1 MMTIPVKNLTRL
13 NTEDLER
20 LVIVAQQ
27 AVAAFNSTGQTS
39 TRATVFEFTIYT
51 GAGVEKTRSYSNVK
65 RTYEYK
71 TTKRYIGRSQWSEYG
86 RISILPPDRMFDSPL
101 QMLAMSGESQPVIP
115 DDALKALFMAVAQR
129 FDRQYR
135 TGVSFEPD
143 PIALGLSVRVEGQV
157 AARRSDDD
165 ARAMRL
171 QKAQGRVRDAGYH
184 SRDGL
189 NRLRRA
195 INVMRGAKAHLIRGD
210 KGMEAPHADAIQAAL
225 NNLEAVLA
233 VHQVGFEAELS
244 QMLTEIT
251 GNGSNN
257 A

>member
-1 MMTIPVKNLTRL
+1 MTIPVKNLTRL

-20 LVIVAQQ
+20 LVAAAQQ
-27 AVAAFNSTGQTS
+27 AVAEFNLNKQTS
-39 TRATVFEFTIYT
+39 ARAKEFEFTIYT
-51 GAGVEKTRSYSNVK
+51 GAGVEKNRSYNSVK

-71 TTKRYIGRSQWSEYG
+71 TTKRYIGRSQWSDEG
-86 RISILPPDRMFDSPL
+86 RISVLPPDRMFDSPL
-101 QMLAMSGESQPVIP
+101 QMLALSGETQPVIP
-115 DDALKALFMAVAQR
+115 DEALKALFMAVAQR
-129 FDRQYR
+129 FERQYR
-135 TGVSFEPD
+135 NGVTFEPD
-143 PIALGLSVRVEGQV
+143 PVALGISVRIEGQV
-157 AARRSDDD
+157 AARRTDDD

-171 QKAQGRVRDAGYH
+171 QKAQGRVKDAGYY

-195 INVMRGAKAHLIRGD
+195 INIMRGAKAHLIRGD
-210 KGMEAPHADAIQAAL
+210 KGMEAPHADAIQAAM

-244 QMLTEIT
+244 QLITEIAD
-251 GNGSNN
+251 NRRNN